1 MRILHTADWHLGDR
15 LGRIDR
21 TDDLR
26 TAVER
31 IAAYCQEHAVDVLVV
46 AGDLFSELSRPDGL
60 RDSIR
65 HWREVFH
72 NFLAGGGTIL
82 TLTGNHDNENF
93 CQTLVSAMTLAS
105 PTIGQP
111 GEVVPPGRLYL
122 ATQPMFLRL
131 EDRRRGFPVQF
142 VLMPY
147 PTPHRFLKG
156 DSKFRYAS
164 PEEKNRVLVQA
175 WAEEL
180 RAIRQHPR
188 YDAQAPAVLAA
199 HIHLHG
205 CNIGPG
211 LFRMAPEDDVVIEG
225 SELAEQ
231 YDYVALG
238 HIHKPQWVQAA
249 HVRYSG
255 SIETMDLGEQND
267 HKGVVLV
274 EVGRQG
280 RNKEPEVLPLPSTA
294 IYEVVVLEPSEDLP
308 RLKREYPH
316 AKNDLVKL
324 QIRYTAGKDQLEEV
338 LRELERIFPRWYA
351 RDWKETGA
359 LMAGSLVSESSPTN
373 RGFRETVRDYL
384 QQELVQHE
392 AEERDAILQIVEQ
405 LMEDEDTSRS

>member
-21 TDDLR
+21 TEDLR
-26 TAVER
+26 RAVER
-31 IAAYCQEHAVDVLVV
+31 VATYCKDQAVDVLVV

-72 NFLAGGGTIL
+72 DFLTGGGTIL

-105 PTIGQP
+105 PTVGQS
-111 GEVVPPGRLYL
+111 GDVVPPGRLYL
-122 ATQPMFLRL
+122 ATQPLFIRL
-131 EDRRRGFPVQF
+131 EDRQQGFPVQF

-156 DSKFRYAS
+156 DTKFKYAS
-164 PEEKNRVLVQA
+164 PEEKNRVLVKA
-175 WAEEL
+175 WVEEL
-180 RAIRQHPR
+180 QAIRRHPH
-188 YDAQAPAVLAA
+188 YDPKAPAVLAA
-199 HIHLHG
+199 HIQLQG
-205 CNIGPG
+205 SNVGPG
-211 LFRMAPEDDVVIEG
+211 LFRISPEEDVVIDG
-225 SELAEQ
+225 TELAEQ
-231 YDYVALG
+231 FDYVALG
-238 HIHKPQWVQAA
+238 HIHKPQWVGAS

-255 SIETMDLGEQND
+255 SIEKMDLGEQND
-267 HKGVVLV
+267 QKGVVLV
-274 EVGRQG
+274 EIGPEG
-280 RNKEPEVLPLPSTA
+280 RNEEPAVLPLPSSA

-308 RLKREYPH
+308 RLRRQYPQ
-316 AKNDLVKL
+316 AQQDLVNL
-324 QIRYTAGKDQLEEV
+324 QIRYTAGKDHLEEV
-338 LRELERIFPRWYA
+338 LRELEEIFPRWYA

-359 LMAGSLVSESSPTN
+359 LIAGSLASEAGPAN

-392 AEERDAILQIVEQ
+392 PAEREAILQIVEE
-405 LMEDEDTSRS
+405 LMDEEGP